1 MSQKPYLGS
10 SSILRSLQGRQ
21 VMGGQGSA
29 LSRDPSRREEADRKQ
44 RGPKERLFTSP
55 QKPGDLPQK
64 GGSRDTAYCV
74 LPTQRR
80 DDRSALWP
88 HFTQQALYL
97 QSPLLSNVCPHP
109 HTIPDVNLRLVLLSN

>member
-1 MSQKPYLGS
+1 
-10 SSILRSLQGRQ
+10 
-21 VMGGQGSA
+21 MGGQGSA

-80 DDRSALWP
+80 DHGSALWP

-97 QSPLLSNVCPHP
+97 RSPLLSNVSTPTHHP
-109 HTIPDVNLRLVLLSN
+109 